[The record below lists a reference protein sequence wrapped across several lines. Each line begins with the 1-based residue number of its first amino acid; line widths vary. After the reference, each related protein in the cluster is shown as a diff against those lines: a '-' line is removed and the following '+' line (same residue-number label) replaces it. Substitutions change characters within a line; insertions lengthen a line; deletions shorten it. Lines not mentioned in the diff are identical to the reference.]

1 MTGVLDPQAPYLANQ
16 ERRPFPA
23 QWDFYTDTHKDVAA
37 FCGVRSGKTY
47 GGAEKFV
54 ARIVGDLVAYLEA
67 EGSNDSWRP
76 LGARPMVGRDQ
87 PRSTYWVIAPTYDL
101 ARLAWAMARNVLRR
115 LGDLI
120 LHEIDGVV
128 WLKTGILIERKTGSN
143 ETQLQG
149 ASLSGVWIDEVCTIP
164 HESYLQIRNRLTD
177 AEGWAVM
184 TGSPRPG
191 TWAKDT
197 LWDRAGENP
206 NLSVRSWTTEENPY
220 IPREAI
226 EEAREQLPARWY
238 RRDFLASWES
248 FAGLVYDDYLAASDG
263 SDRGSIVDL
272 DRADFATYN
281 VDACLDFGRRRPAFL
296 LLAEVP
302 GIASDGGVGD
312 VVIEELVAADILE
325 ERWLRE
331 CAAVCKSI
339 GVRIRHAYCDP
350 AGRARN
356 AQTGI
361 SSVDALRRVFA
372 DEGVLDGDVLWPSSI
387 YERSIASGI
396 EAVASR
402 FRSASGVRRLFV
414 ERGLTDPVRLRG
426 YPRSVVG
433 MHGSIS
439 GYVWPDKPGKD
450 DPVKDGV
457 HDHFVDALR
466 YGLVCKYGVV
476 SAPDIAGMN
485 ATSRAVGFYDGGA
498 PSRIGDDWG

>member
-1 MTGVLDPQAPYLANQ
+1 MTEVVDVQGPYLANQ

-23 QWDFYTDTHKDVAA
+23 QWGFYTDTARDVAA

-47 GGAEKFV
+47 AGAEKFV
-54 ARIVGDLVAYLEA
+54 ARIVADLAGHIEIDSDEPRWSYL
-67 EGSNDSWRP
+67 GQ
-76 LGARPMVGRDQ
+76 RPMLGRDK
-87 PRSTYWVIAPTYDL
+87 PRATYWVVGPTYDL
-101 ARLAWAMARNVLRR
+101 ARIAWAMARNVLRR
-115 LGDLI
+115 LGGI
-120 LHEIDGVV
+120 IIHEVDGVV
-128 WLKTGILIERKTGSN
+128 WLSSGVLIERRTGSN

-177 AEGWAVM
+177 MGGWAVM

-197 LWDRAGENP
+197 LWDRADENP
-206 NLSVRSWTTEENPY
+206 NISVRTWTTEENPY
-220 IPREAI
+220 VPRAAL
-226 EEAREQLPARWY
+226 EEAKAQLPARWY

-248 FAGLVYDDYLAASDG
+248 FAGLVYDDYSTGVDG
-263 SDRGSIVDL
+263 LDQGSLVDL
-272 DRADFATYN
+272 DPLEFPNYT

-302 GIASDGGVGD
+302 GIASDGGTGD

-325 ERWLRE
+325 ERWLEE
-331 CAAVCKSI
+331 CAELCRTL
-339 GVRIRHAYCDP
+339 GVVVRNAYCDP

-361 SSVDALRRVFA
+361 SSIDALRRAFVDSRVMVGA
-372 DEGVLDGDVLWPSSI
+372 IQWPSSV

-396 EAVASR
+396 EAMSSR

-414 ERGLTDPVRLRG
+414 ERRLIGPSRLRR
-426 YPRSVVG
+426 YPRGVVG
-433 MHGSIS
+433 IHGSLS

-450 DPVKDGV
+450 EPVKDGV
-457 HDHFVDALR
+457 HDHFVDCLR
-466 YGLVCKYGVV
+466 YGLVCKYGVT
-476 SAPDIAGMN
+476 SGRRIADLNRSSHG
-485 ATSRAVGFYDGGA
+485 VGFYQDDGRA
-498 PSRIGDDWG
+498 TIADDWA